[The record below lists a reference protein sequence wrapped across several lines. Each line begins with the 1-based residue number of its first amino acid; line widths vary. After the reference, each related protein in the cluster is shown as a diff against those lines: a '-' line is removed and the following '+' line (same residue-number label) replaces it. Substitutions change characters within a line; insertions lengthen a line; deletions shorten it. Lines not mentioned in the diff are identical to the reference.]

1 MLDEINT
8 MAPANENAH
17 NYFHRI
23 WDLENIIKNEDA
35 FKHRLFQAFE
45 ESLDFKNIKLKKI
58 KHKNNTLQI
67 E

>member
-23 WDLENIIKNEDA
+23 WDVENRWLYKRKSRRCIRQYCRTWSSYDG
-35 FKHRLFQAFE
+35 
-45 ESLDFKNIKLKKI
+45 
-58 KHKNNTLQI
+58 
-67 E
+67 